1 MPKPIRA
8 TQNMIEETKA
18 ALLAKVDAYLEKL
31 KTDVLKDGTIEF
43 KMPYAYTEP
52 DFDRPQVTFTL
63 EAWAKMSALVCTTS
77 SEIAWNGVVEREDET
92 HFKVTDI
99 LVYPQK
105 VASATVEADE
115 TERALWLAK
124 IPFEERRKLNFYGH
138 SHVTMSPTPSSTDM
152 TDRKDVVGTLAEDGF
167 AIFFIMN
174 KSFDFTGAIYD
185 MESNT
190 LFDTKEIDFVVPV
203 GEDLLG
209 WVKTEKEDKL
219 KAKTY
224 GGTYTSNYS
233 KSNVSQFPSASGA
246 SSGTKE
252 SKGSKGKESGK
263 KKPLTKTQ
271 LQISASTIVT
281 ALTVGWLEA
290 DEILEELLESVNAG
304 FTKNTIDDLLVEAEI
319 IKEEHDAIAQYGNY
333 KGFYGN
339 QYGGQYGY

>member
-8 TQNMIEETKA
+8 TENMIEETKA
-18 ALLAKVDAYLEKL
+18 ALLEKVDSFLEKL

-43 KMPYAYTEP
+43 KMPYAYTSK
-52 DFDRPQVTFTL
+52 DYDRPQVEFTP
-63 EAWAKMSALVCTTS
+63 EAWAKMSALVCMTN
-77 SEIAWNGVVEREDET
+77 SEVAWNGIVDRIDET
-92 HFKVTDI
+92 HFKITDI

-115 TERALWLAK
+115 TERALWLSK
-124 IPFEERRKLNFYGH
+124 IPVQQRCKLNFQGH
-138 SHVTMSPTPSSTDM
+138 SHVNMAPSPSSTDM
-152 TDRKDVVGTLAEDGF
+152 ICRKEVVETLDDDGF
-167 AIFFIMN
+167 FIFFIMN
-174 KSFDFTGAIYD
+174 KSFEFTGALYD
-185 MESNT
+185 MESNA

-224 GGTYTSNYS
+224 GGTYNSNYS
-233 KSNVSQFPSASGA
+233 KSNVSQFPSTSGA

-319 IKEEHDAIAQYGNY
+319 IKEEHDAIAQYGSY

-339 QYGGQYGY
+339 QYGSQYGY

>member
-8 TQNMIEETKA
+8 TQNMIEETKV

-52 DFDRPQVTFTL
+52 DFDRPQVTFTP

-92 HFKVTDI
+92 HFKITDI

-190 LFDTKEIDFVVPV
+190 LFDTKEIDFHVPV
-203 GEDLLG
+203 GEDLLA
-209 WVKTEKEDKL
+209 WVKAEKTDKL
-219 KAKTY
+219 KNKTY
-224 GGTYTSNYS
+224 GGTYNSS
-233 KSNVSQFPSASGA
+233 GAGKGNVSKFPTGTGS
-246 SSGTKE
+246 SSGYKKQD
-252 SKGSKGKESGK
+252 SSKGKGNKSALD
-263 KKPLTKTQ
+263 KPLTRSQ
-271 LQISASTIVT
+271 LQISETTIVNSLIVT
-281 ALTVGWLEA
+281 YTEAALIV
-290 DEILEELLESVNAG
+290 DELLESVNAG
-304 FTKNTIDDLLVEAEI
+304 WTANNADALLMEAEL
-319 IKEEHDAIAQYGNY
+319 IKEEHDALADYSKWNGLYYGS
-333 KGFYGN
+333 
-339 QYGGQYGY
+339 QYGY